1 MTYDIASAAVTDNS
15 QCVLILST
23 LLREEDEETKV
34 FWGFFYV
41 IETFMNRQSILKEFL
56 KKQKADLKSKLA
68 EFIWIFKPIFGL
80 PKNLLISPALGCSSM

>member
-1 MTYDIASAAVTDNS
+1 M
-15 QCVLILST
+15 
-23 LLREEDEETKV
+23 R
-34 FWGFFYV
+34 FFYV

-80 PKNLLISPALGCSSM
+80 QKNWLISPALGCSSMLISRKSKPPSDLKSDIEFKSLRLK